1 MSTALQTGSV
11 ANVLLVD
18 DTPANLQVL
27 GGMLKEQGCVV
38 RPAPSGKLAIR
49 FAEADP
55 PDIIL
60 LDIMMPE
67 MDGYEV
73 CRRLK
78 RMERLKDIPI
88 IFISALHETIDKVK
102 AFSAGGVD
110 YITKPF
116 QFEEVQARLK
126 THLDIRRLQV
136 RLENQNQQLSNLN
149 EALRKSQSALENE
162 LANAARYVL
171 SLIPAPI
178 REGDVQTN
186 WLYVPSI
193 QLGGDSLGYHW
204 IDDTHFAFYLLDV
217 SGHGV
222 GPALL
227 SVSVLNTLRT
237 ECLPDVDFRRPD
249 QVLAA
254 LNGKFREK
262 DQGGLFFT
270 IWYGVF
276 NRTDRTL
283 RYAGGGH
290 PPALLIDHSRK
301 AMSLKD
307 AEGLAIGFFPD
318 AKYDPA
324 GVPVSPGSRV
334 YVFSDGCYEI
344 QRSDGEV
351 WTDVWSMEET
361 AQYLKNVR
369 PDDLHQ
375 LNALYEHLVGVQGG
389 EHLEDDFS
397 ILCATFP

>member
-1 MSTALQTGSV
+1 MSAASYTDNP

-27 GGMLKEQGCVV
+27 GGMLKEQGCIV
-38 RPAPSGKLAIR
+38 RPVPSGKLAIR

-78 RMERLKDIPI
+78 EIEGLKNIPI

-116 QFEEVQARLK
+116 QFEEVQARVR
-126 THLDIRRLQV
+126 THLNIRQLQV
-136 RLENQNQQLSNLN
+136 KLENQNRQLSDLN
-149 EALRKSQSALENE
+149 QALRKSQNALELE
-162 LANAARYVL
+162 LAYAANYVV
-171 SLIPAPI
+171 SLIPPPI

-186 WLYVPSI
+186 WLYVPSTR
-193 QLGGDSLGYHW
+193 LGGDALGYHW
-204 IDDTHFAFYLLDV
+204 IDDTYFALYLLDV
-217 SGHGV
+217 SGHGI

-237 ECLPDVDFRRPD
+237 QCLPDADFRCPE

-254 LNGKFREK
+254 LNTRFRRK
-262 DQGGLFFT
+262 DQYGLFFT
-270 IWYGVF
+270 IWYAVF
-276 NRTDRTL
+276 NRNDRML
-283 RYAGGGH
+283 RYASGGH
-290 PPALLIDHSRK
+290 PPALLIDPSHQETD
-301 AMSLKD
+301 LVI
-307 AEGLAIGFFPD
+307 EGQGMPVGLFPE
-318 AKYDPA
+318 AKYDTSAVRVPPA
-324 GVPVSPGSRV
+324 SRV

-351 WTDVWSMEET
+351 WTKEEMT
-361 AQYLKNVR
+361 HYLNNL
-369 PDDLHQ
+369 PSDDLLQ
-375 LNALYEHLVGVQGG
+375 IDALYQHSLRMQGG
-389 EHLEDDFS
+389 ERLEDDFS
-397 ILCATFP
+397 IVCATFP

>member
-1 MSTALQTGSV
+1 MFTACDTDSP
-11 ANVLLVD
+11 ANVLLID

-27 GGMLKEQGCVV
+27 GGMLKEQGCIV
-38 RPAPSGKLAIR
+38 RPVPSGKLGIR

-78 RMERLKDIPI
+78 GIERLKDIPI

-116 QFEEVQARLK
+116 QFEEVQARLR
-126 THLDIRRLQV
+126 THLNIRRLQV
-136 RLENQNQQLSNLN
+136 ELESQNRRLSELN
-149 EALRKSQSALENE
+149 GALCKSQNALEGE
-162 LANAARYVL
+162 LAYAAKYVV

-178 REGDVQTN
+178 REGDVQTD
-186 WLYVPSI
+186 WAYFPSTR
-193 QLGGDSLGYHW
+193 LGGDSLGYHW
-204 IDDTHFAFYLLDV
+204 IDDTHFALYLLDV

-227 SVSVLNTLRT
+227 SVSVLNTLRSQ
-237 ECLPDVDFRRPD
+237 CLPDVDFRCPD
-249 QVLAA
+249 KVLAA
-254 LNGKFREK
+254 LNTRFREK
-262 DQGGLFFT
+262 DQYGLFFT

-276 NRTDRTL
+276 NRRDRML
-283 RYAGGGH
+283 RYASGGH
-290 PPALLIDHSRK
+290 PPPLLVDVSNQ
-301 AMSLKD
+301 AMRLDD
-307 AEGLAIGFFPD
+307 AEGLVIGFFPD
-318 AKYDPA
+318 AKITAAAVQLPL
-324 GVPVSPGSRV
+324 GSKV

-351 WTDVWSMEET
+351 WTDVWTMEEM
-361 AQYLKNVR
+361 AHYLATVHC
-369 PDDLHQ
+369 DGLLQ
-375 LNALYEHLVGVQGG
+375 LDALYEHLVKVQGG
-389 EHLEDDFS
+389 ERLEDDFS
-397 ILCATFP
+397 IVCATFP

>member
-1 MSTALQTGSV
+1 MSAASCTDNP

-27 GGMLKEQGCVV
+27 GGMLKEQGCIV
-38 RPAPSGKLAIR
+38 RPVPSGKLAIR

-78 RMERLKDIPI
+78 EIESLKDIPI
-88 IFISALHETIDKVK
+88 IFISALHETINKVK

-116 QFEEVQARLK
+116 QFEEVQARVR
-126 THLDIRRLQV
+126 THLNIRRLQV
-136 RLENQNQQLSNLN
+136 RLENQNRQLSDLN
-149 EALRKSQSALENE
+149 QALCKSQNALEGE
-162 LANAARYVL
+162 LAYAANYIL
-171 SLIPAPI
+171 SLIPPPI
-178 REGDVQTN
+178 KEGDIQMN
-186 WLYVPSI
+186 WLYVPSAR
-193 QLGGDSLGYHW
+193 LGGDSLGYHW
-204 IDDTHFAFYLLDV
+204 IDDTHFALYLLDV

-237 ECLPDVDFRRPD
+237 QCLPGADFRCPE

-254 LNGKFREK
+254 LNTRFRRK
-262 DQGGLFFT
+262 DQYGLFFT

-276 NRTDRTL
+276 NRNDRML
-283 RYAGGGH
+283 RYASGGH
-290 PPALLIDHSRK
+290 PPALLIDRSHQ
-301 AMSLKD
+301 AMDLD
-307 AEGLAIGFFPD
+307 AQGMPVGFFPD

-324 GVPVSPGSRV
+324 AVQVPPTSRV

-351 WTDVWSMEET
+351 WTKEEMT
-361 AQYLKNVR
+361 HYLNNL
-369 PDDLHQ
+369 PSDDLLQ
-375 LNALYEHLVGVQGG
+375 LDALYQHSMRMQGG